1 MTTRSTHSQQ
11 VGDVIAG
18 AYVLRERL
26 GRGGMGIVYEASIG
40 SGETVAIKM
49 LREEH
54 REDVDAA
61 RRIRT
66 EAVAARYISHVNVI
80 SVLDFSEPRAAAPFL
95 VMEHIRGGSLG
106 SLIRDHGALPLRRAA
121 EIGAQILA
129 GLDAAHAA
137 GVVHA
142 DIKSDN
148 ILLEAGRT
156 VKIIDFGLAS
166 IHRVDHPA
174 PVVQYDDDGRQLT
187 SGTPEYMAPEVIR
200 GDGPIAQSD
209 LYAVAIILYE
219 MLTGKTPFATSSSE
233 TTLERQLSESVVPP
247 SFRRPDRIIPT
258 ELERIVMRGLDKDP
272 LRRYSSADA
281 FAAALSAAA
290 PQFEDRLE
298 PFTYEPVGR
307 SDATTRDLPTPP
319 CSRSRAPFDQQVR
332 GLRGRLRDA
341 LQREALDEVVVTSL
355 ELARTLVEAHDLS
368 TAVRELE
375 KILTSVANAPPAAMT
390 EVWRVSLTL
399 AALYH
404 GLGDTRR
411 ARRTAAA
418 AHYQAT
424 LHRSDIGRDRAS
436 TLLQRLPHPRRRS

>member
-1 MTTRSTHSQQ
+1 MTTQSTHSPQ

-26 GRGGMGIVYEASIG
+26 GRGGMGVVYEAVLG
-40 SGETVAIKM
+40 TGETVAIK
-49 LREEH
+49 LLLEDH
-54 REDVDAA
+54 RDNVDAA

-66 EAVAARYISHVNVI
+66 EAVAARYISHVNVV
-80 SVLDFSEPRAAAPFL
+80 SVLDFSEPRAPAPFL

-121 EIGAQILA
+121 DIGAQILA

-148 ILLEAGRT
+148 VLLEAGET

-174 PVVQYDDDGRQLT
+174 PVVQYDHHGRQLT

-200 GDGPIAQSD
+200 GDGPVAQSD

-219 MLTGKTPFATSSSE
+219 MLTGKTPFATSSSDAII
-233 TTLERQLSESVVPP
+233 ERQLTESVVPP
-247 SFRRPDRIIPT
+247 SFRRPDRFIPT
-258 ELERIVMRGLDKDP
+258 ELEGVVMRGLQKDP

-290 PQFEDRLE
+290 PKFEDRLE
-298 PFTYEPVGR
+298 PFEHDPAAM
-307 SDATTRDLPTPP
+307 SEATTRDFPTPAR
-319 CSRSRAPFDQQVR
+319 SLSRARCDEHVR
-332 GLRGRLRDA
+332 GLRSRLRDA
-341 LQREALDEVVVTSL
+341 LHRNAIDEVVVTSL
-355 ELARTLVEAHDLS
+355 ELARMLVDTHDLS
-368 TAVRELE
+368 AAVHELE
-375 KILTSVANAPPAAMT
+375 KILNSVENAPPAALT
-390 EVWRVSLTL
+390 QLWRVSLTL

-404 GLGDTRR
+404 GLGDTMR

-424 LHRSDIGRDRAS
+424 LHRSDVGRDRAS
-436 TLLQRLPHPRRRS
+436 TLLQRLPHSRRRS